1 MINMI
6 KKWKVFACTLTLLS
20 GLSNA
25 YAQNYALD
33 WVVKNDTTSI
43 SKAMAIDA
51 GCNVYSATANA
62 LYKTDAAG
70 NFVWTRFIE
79 GINTP
84 AVTVFNFNALCTDD
98 SGDLYAAGIFK
109 GTVDFDPGAGIAELT
124 SNSTTSDGFIV
135 KYNAAGEFIWAR
147 KFGSGRNCE
156 VRALAADQWGNIHST
171 GVFMGA
177 IDFNPGTDTFTLT
190 TVPLTQADIFVSKL
204 DAAGNFQW
212 AKRFEGN
219 ANGADRADAITVDA
233 EGNVFTTGHFR
244 GTLDFDPGPGTSTR
258 TVQGGVDAFLS
269 KLDSAGNFSWVKH
282 IGGTDGQEGYSLVHD
297 SLFNVYITGTF
308 QQTTNFDIAGAN
320 VSLST
325 VNSYDAFVAKYDS
338 AGALAW
344 VRQFGGNNQEQ
355 GRTITLDKNLNVY
368 TAGEFRDTVDFDPGA
383 GTFKLVPDKVLNSF
397 QPDVY
402 LSKLTND
409 GDFVWAKKIS
419 GNRSEFVSG
428 IRVDN
433 SMNIYTVGYF
443 QSDSCDFDPGDNNT
457 HYLYLEP
464 LPPPLNLYFTDNQLF
479 VHKMICADTSS
490 SILTVSAACGG
501 YSFNG
506 TDYTES
512 GVHTFVFQALSGCDS
527 TVTLDLTIV
536 NPEAIINVTGF
547 VLGTTTPY
555 ASYQWFLNGNIIPN
569 ATGSTYTVSENGN
582 YTVYV
587 TDENGCSD
595 TSALYTVNNVTA
607 IRDINGIADK
617 IKIYPVPAT
626 DLIHISSPL
635 SVNVSLSGIEGKVIR
650 SVKDAKQLSLSGLA
664 EGIYLLRMTD
674 KDGNLV
680 KVEKIVKQ

>member
-6 KKWKVFACTLTLLS
+6 KKWKVLACALTLTS
-20 GLSNA
+20 GVSTV

-33 WVVKNDTTSI
+33 WVVKNDTTSV
-43 SKAMAIDA
+43 SKAMAMDA
-51 GCNVYSATANA
+51 EGNVYAATANA

-70 NFVWTRFIE
+70 NFVWTRFTE

-84 AVTVFNFNALCTDD
+84 AVAVFSFNALSTDD
-98 SGDLYAAGIFK
+98 FGNLYAGGTFK

-124 SNSTTSDGFIV
+124 SNNTSSDGFV
-135 KYNAAGEFIWAR
+135 AKFNAAGEFIWAR

-171 GVFMGA
+171 GNFMGA

-204 DAAGNFQW
+204 DSAGNFVW

-219 ANGADRADAITVDA
+219 ANGVDRADAITVDL
-233 EGNVFTTGHFR
+233 EGNVFTTGNFR
-244 GTLDFDPGPGTSTR
+244 GTLDFDPGPGTSFR
-258 TVQGGVDAFLS
+258 TIQGGVDAFLS

-282 IGGTDGQEGYSLVHD
+282 IGGPDGQEGFSLTHD
-297 SLFNVYITGTF
+297 SLYNVYITGTF
-308 QQTTNFDIAGAN
+308 QQTANFDIGGN
-320 VSLST
+320 NTFLSAI
-325 VNSYDAFVAKYDS
+325 NSYDAFVAKYDS
-338 AGALAW
+338 AGVLAW
-344 VRQFGGNNQEQ
+344 VKQFGGNNQEH
-355 GRTITLDKNLNVY
+355 GRSITLDKNLNVY
-368 TAGEFRDTVDFDPGA
+368 TAGEFRDTVDFDPGVGA
-383 GTFKLVPDKVLNSF
+383 FKLVPNKVLNTYL
-397 QPDVY
+397 PDVY
-402 LSKLTND
+402 LSKLSND

-433 SMNIYTVGYF
+433 SMNVYTVGYF
-443 QSDSCDFDPGDNNT
+443 QSDSCDFDIDDNNT
-457 HYLYLEP
+457 RYLYIEP
-464 LPPPLNLYFTDNQLF
+464 LPPPLNQFFTDNQLF
-479 VHKMICADTSS
+479 VHKMVCADTSS
-490 SILTVSAACGG
+490 SVLTVSAACDG

-506 TDYTES
+506 ENYTES
-512 GVHTFVFQALSGCDS
+512 GSHTFVFQALSGCDS

-536 NPEAIINVTGF
+536 NVEAIINVTGF

-555 ASYQWFLNGNIIPN
+555 TTYQWFLNGNLIPN

-582 YTVYV
+582 YTVFV

-595 TSALYTVNNVTA
+595 TSSIYIVNNVTA

-617 IKIYPVPAT
+617 IRIYPVPAT
-626 DLIHISSPL
+626 DLVYINSPVA
-635 SVNVSLSGIEGKVIR
+635 VNVSLSGIEGKVIR
-650 SVKDAKQLSLSGLA
+650 SVKEAKQLSLAGLA
-664 EGIYLLRMTD
+664 EGIYLLHITD
-674 KDGNLV
+674 KEGNLV